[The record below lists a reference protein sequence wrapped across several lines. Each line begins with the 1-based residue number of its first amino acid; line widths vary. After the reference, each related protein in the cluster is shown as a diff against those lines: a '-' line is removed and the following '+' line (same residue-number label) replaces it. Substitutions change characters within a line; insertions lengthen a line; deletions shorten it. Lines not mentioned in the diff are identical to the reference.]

1 MSSSKSG
8 SGRVSVLVALCV
20 VILGSF
26 GVHYGMQGL
35 CDGSDPMRDYFIQS
49 FAPQLGNSLIV
60 FTLLWWFG
68 WPMVQK
74 HVAERKKTIE
84 KEIDE
89 SCRQKEAASAA
100 AKEAASKIADLDYEK
115 RDMAKNYEL
124 ATHQECR
131 RIRTEAE
138 KNAERLVVEGNVSF
152 EHQANVA
159 RRAFE
164 GEVMAK
170 SIERAR
176 EDIAKKIAND
186 PALRDALIERSIDSF
201 ELGRGLP

>member
-1 MSSSKSG
+1 M
-8 SGRVSVLVALCV
+8 
-20 VILGSF
+20 
-26 GVHYGMQGL
+26 
-35 CDGSDPMRDYFIQS
+35 
-49 FAPQLGNSLIV
+49 
-60 FTLLWWFG
+60 
-68 WPMVQK
+68 
-74 HVAERKKTIE
+74 
-84 KEIDE
+84 
-89 SCRQKEAASAA
+89 
-100 AKEAASKIADLDYEK
+100 
-115 RDMAKNYEL
+115 
-124 ATHQECR
+124 
-131 RIRTEAE
+131 
-138 KNAERLVVEGNVSF
+138 SF